1 MRIHWKKALVIT
13 TDILL
18 AGYLVLAFTAFNKP
32 DESQRLCT
40 RVNIDIQ
47 DKATNGFINAQE
59 IKNRLEKEHLYPLS
73 QPMRNVSL
81 REMGELLKRPHH
93 CYGRHLKTV
102 CHPVSLAHE

>member
-59 IKNRLEKEHLYPLS
+59 IRTPLPSIATHAQREPPRDGRAAES
-73 QPMRNVSL
+73 QSFCEDRRML
-81 REMGELLKRPHH
+81 
-93 CYGRHLKTV
+93 
-102 CHPVSLAHE
+102 